1 MNMNQK
7 IDTILFD
14 LDGTLINTIDLIVAS
29 FEHTLNHYF
38 PETYTKKDIAAFI
51 GPPLSETFERINPDY
66 VAEMIGMYR
75 EFNHAKHDELVSE
88 YTGVQ
93 ETLDK
98 LYDQKY
104 AMAVVTTKK
113 RDTALKGIQLMNME
127 KYFPVVISLDEIT
140 KPKPDPEPLQ
150 MALEQLGKKP
160 DQAVMVGDSEHDI
173 LAGKNTGTMS
183 AGVSWSIKGKA
194 HLQTFEP
201 DVMLEEMPDLLR
213 FIDKT
218 ANLR

>member
-1 MNMNQK
+1 MNEK

-29 FEHTLNHYF
+29 FEHTLDHYF
-38 PETYTKKDIAAFI
+38 PETYTRKDIAGFI
-51 GPPLSETFERINPDY
+51 GPPLSETFERMNPDY
-66 VAEMIGMYR
+66 ASEMIDKYR

-88 YTGVQ
+88 YTGVL
-93 ETLDK
+93 ETLEQ

-104 AMAVVTTKK
+104 AMAVVTTKR

-150 MALEQLGKKP
+150 MALEQLGKNP
-160 DQAVMVGDSEHDI
+160 HQAIMVGDSEHDI
-173 LAGKNTGTMS
+173 LAGKNTGTLS
-183 AGVSWSIKGKA
+183 AGVSWSIKGKS

-213 FIDKT
+213 FINQT
-218 ANLR
+218 ENLR